1 MNQFGLQYIYTWKYH
16 KKSPCSAI
24 LNKQKCHHF
33 TKTEQEGKTGPFW
46 GIGASGKRKD
56 VGKG

>member
-1 MNQFGLQYIYTWKYH
+1 MWKYH
-16 KKSPCSAI
+16 KKTPCSAI